1 MKFSIEKRALVHM
14 LKTVNHRD
22 RATAEHRKKNEWLRI
37 EATFGKVELM
47 ANGVGMGHEADVLE
61 TGVCFVR
68 YRGLLELVQSF
79 KADEI
84 NMAITP
90 EGMRIESWSN
100 NTAAFAIFDIPA
112 TAPATLEDVSKP
124 DAAEPSFI
132 SPDAI
137 QHWREM
143 VLRSKRKTGRKNGR

>member
-1 MKFSIEKRALVHM
+1 MKFSIQKKALVHM

-22 RATAEHRKKNEWLRI
+22 RARAAHREKSEWLRI
-37 EATFGKVELM
+37 EATLGKVELL
-47 ANGVGMGHEADVLE
+47 ANGVGMGHHADVLE

-68 YRGLLELVQSF
+68 YKGLAELVQSF

-90 EGMRIESWSN
+90 EGMRVESWSSN
-100 NTAAFAIFDIPA
+100 AAAFAIFDIPA
-112 TAPATLEDVSKP
+112 TAPAALEDVSKP

-137 QHWREM
+137 QHWRKM
-143 VLRSKRKTGRKNGR
+143 VLRSKK